1 MIKILT
7 LMKKSLLL
15 LSLSLCFLTLYSQE
29 KKSSLSGKLT
39 DALSSQPVDFA
50 TVYLKNTSTATESD
64 ETGTWRLEVP
74 ANQRLVLVF
83 SRIGYKE
90 VAVDVEPLPANA
102 KQQIDV
108 SMSPSD
114 ANVEVVVT
122 ERRIDQG
129 GMLREEVTELK
140 LLPTTTGNLESVLP
154 HIALGA
160 SSGSGGELTSQYN
173 VRGGNYD
180 ENLVYLNDFEIYRPQ
195 LIRAGQ
201 QEGLTFPNTDLIQS
215 LTFSSGGFEA
225 RYGDKQ
231 SSVLDIRYKRPERT
245 SGSAAVSLLGG
256 SAHLEGAWQPGNDR
270 YKKLRYLV
278 GARYKTTRYLLG
290 SLDVTGEYNPDFA
303 DVQTYLTYDFHHD
316 WQLGLIG
323 NYNRSNFYFQPRERS
338 TAFGLIN
345 YALELFSVFE
355 GQERDDFT
363 TAMGGVSLTY
373 LPDRERNPLYLKF
386 LASTYRSDENER
398 FDIIGRYSLRQ
409 IESGLGSDDFGEVVA
424 ELGAGTQH
432 QYIRNYL
439 DAQVT
444 NAEVKG
450 GIEFQA
456 SKGNSRT
463 TQDENKGEFTDTAQ
477 LELLPVVRH
486 PVSETIKSHFLQWS
500 LKYQRE
506 DIDDRI
512 NEWERLDSAG
522 YSLRYDTTQLLL
534 FSVLKTKNSLSSNRL
549 SAFVQDTY
557 TWRRD
562 SVGELKLSVGVRA
575 AYWDMNKEAFVTP
588 RAQFLY
594 KPLHGKRDL
603 SWRLAAGLYYQPPFY
618 RELRNFQ
625 GIVNRDVLSQKSA
638 HVVGGFTYD
647 FFIGKLSP
655 TKFRLILEAYYKKLW
670 DIVPYE
676 IDNVRIRYYG
686 ENRAS
691 GYVTGL
697 DMRLNGEFVPGVE
710 SWFNLSLLR
719 AREHIDGI
727 QHLEREVGSTEAT
740 PVEDVPR
747 PTDQLLTLSVFFQD
761 YLPKN
766 ENFKMHLSLFVGTGL
781 PYGLRDNNL
790 VYRNTYRFKPY
801 HRVDI
806 GFSLK
811 IWDEARRA
819 KKPKH
824 PLRFTKDSWLSLEIF
839 NLMQV
844 QNEASRTWIKTIFN
858 QQFAIPNYL
867 TGRRINLR
875 WRMEF

>member
-1 MIKILT
+1 
-7 LMKKSLLL
+7 MKKSLLL
-15 LSLSLCFLTLYSQE
+15 FLFFLSFAAAFAQE
-29 KKSSLSGKLT
+29 KKATLSGKLT
-39 DALSSQPVDFA
+39 DALSNEIIDFA
-50 TVYLKNTSTATESD
+50 TVYLKNTTTATESD
-64 ETGTWRLEVP
+64 DRGKWTLEVP
-74 ANQRLVLVF
+74 ANQRLILVF

-90 VAVDVEPLPANA
+90 STVDVEPLPAGA
-102 KQQIDV
+102 KQRIDV
-108 SMSPSD
+108 AMPPAD
-114 ANVEVVVT
+114 AKVEVVVK
-122 ERRIDQG
+122 ESRIAQG
-129 GMLREEVTELK
+129 GMLREDVAEMR
-140 LLPTTTGNLESVLP
+140 LLPSTTGNLESVLP
-154 HIALGA
+154 HIALGTT
-160 SSGSGGELTSQYN
+160 SGSGGELTSQYN

-180 ENLVYLNDFEIYRPQ
+180 ENLVYVNDFEIYRPQ

-231 SSVLDIRYKRPERT
+231 SSVLDIRYKRPERFA
-245 SGSAAVSLLGG
+245 GSAEASLLGG
-256 SAHLEGAWQPGNDR
+256 SAHIEGSWAPGGDR

-290 SLDVTGEYNPDFA
+290 SLDVTGEYNPDFT
-303 DVQTYLTYDFHHD
+303 DVQTYLTYDLSHD
-316 WQLGLIG
+316 WQIGLIA
-323 NYNRSNFYFQPRERS
+323 NYNRSNFYFVPRERS
-338 TAFGLIN
+338 TGFGLIN
-345 YALELFSVFE
+345 YALQLYSVFD

-363 TAMGGVSLTY
+363 TAMTGLSLTF
-373 LPDRERNPLYLKF
+373 LPERERNPLFVKF

-398 FDIIGRYSLRQ
+398 FDIIGQYSLRQ
-409 IESGLGSDDFGEVVA
+409 IESGLGSDNFGEVVA

-432 QYIRNYL
+432 QYIRNFL

-444 NAEVKG
+444 NAEIKG
-450 GIEFQA
+450 GIEFQGRSLERA
-456 SKGNSRT
+456 GAAEDA
-463 TQDENKGEFTDTAQ
+463 QDNTNAGPF
-477 LELLPVVRH
+477 L
-486 PVSETIKSHFLQWS
+486 SKSHFLQWG

-506 DIDDRI
+506 DISDQI

-534 FSVLKTKNSLSSNRL
+534 FSVLKTQNKLSSNRL
-549 SAFVQDTY
+549 SAYVQDTY

-562 SVGELKLSVGVRA
+562 SLGELKFSLGLRA
-575 AYWDMNKEAFVTP
+575 AYWDLNKEGFITP

-594 KPLHGKRDL
+594 KPLRGKRDI
-603 SWRLAAGLYYQPPFY
+603 SWRVAAGLYYQPPFY

-625 GIVNRDVLSQKSA
+625 GVVNTDVLSQKSA

-647 FFIGKLSP
+647 FFIGSLSP

-686 ENRAS
+686 DNMAQ
-691 GYVTGL
+691 GYVAGL

-719 AREHIDGI
+719 AREQFDGV
-727 QHLEREVGSTEAT
+727 QHLERKVGSTEAT

-747 PTDQLLTLSVFFQD
+747 PTDQFLTLSVFFQD

-766 ENFKMHLSLFVGTGL
+766 DNFKMHLSLFVGTGL
-781 PYGLRDNNL
+781 PYGLRDNN
-790 VYRNTYRFKPY
+790 VIYRNTYRFKPY

-811 IWDEARRA
+811 VWDEERRE
-819 KKPKH
+819 KRPKN
-824 PLRFTKDSWLSLEIF
+824 PLRFSKDSWLSLEIF

-867 TGRRINLR
+867 TGRRVNLR
-875 WRMEF
+875 WRVEF

>member
-1 MIKILT
+1 
-7 LMKKSLLL
+7 MKKISLLIFFL
-15 LSLSLCFLTLYSQE
+15 ALSFSTIFAQE
-29 KKSSLSGKLT
+29 KKASLSGTLT
-39 DALSSQPVDFA
+39 DALSSQPIDFA
-50 TVYLKNTSTATESD
+50 TVYLKNTTTATESD
-64 ETGTWRLEVP
+64 ENGKWRMEVP
-74 ANQRLVLVF
+74 ANQRLILVF
-83 SRIGYKE
+83 SRIGFKE
-90 VAVDVEPLPANA
+90 VTVDVEPLPAGA

-108 SMSPSD
+108 AMPPAD
-114 ANVEVVVT
+114 AKVEVVVK
-122 ERRIDQG
+122 ESRIDQG
-129 GMLREEVTELK
+129 GMLREEITELR

-180 ENLVYLNDFEIYRPQ
+180 ENLVYVNDFEIYRPQ

-231 SSVLDIRYKRPERT
+231 SSVLDIRYKRPEKFA
-245 SGSAAVSLLGG
+245 GSASASFLGG
-256 SAHLEGAWQPGNDR
+256 SAHLEGAWQPGADR
-270 YKKLRYLV
+270 YKKIRYLV

-303 DVQTYLTYDFHHD
+303 DIQTYLTYDLHHN
-316 WQLGLIG
+316 WQIGLIG
-323 NYNRSNFYFQPRERS
+323 NYNRSNFYFVPRERS

-363 TAMGGVSLTY
+363 TAMGGLSLTF
-373 LPDRERNPLYLKF
+373 LPERERNPLFIKF
-386 LASTYRSDENER
+386 LASTYHSDENER

-432 QYIRNYL
+432 QYIRNFL

-444 NAEVKG
+444 NAEIKG
-450 GIEFQA
+450 GIEFQDKA
-456 SKGNSRT
+456 LK
-463 TQDENKGEFTDTAQ
+463 NKPEMEPEFQNEAGAAAT
-477 LELLPVVRH
+477 PKN
-486 PVSETIKSHFLQWS
+486 ETIKSHFLQWS
-500 LKYQRE
+500 VKYQRE

-534 FSVLKTKNSLSSNRL
+534 FSVLKTQNSLSSNRL
-549 SAFVQDTY
+549 SAYIQDTY

-562 SVGELKLSVGVRA
+562 SVGELKFSLGVRA
-575 AYWDMNKEAFVTP
+575 AYWDLNGERFITP

-594 KPLHGKRDL
+594 KPLHGKRDI
-603 SWRLAAGLYYQPPFY
+603 SWRMAAGLYFQPPFY

-625 GIVNRDVLSQKSA
+625 GLVSRDVLSQKSA
-638 HVVGGFTYD
+638 HIVGGFTYD

-686 ENRAS
+686 GNLAS

-719 AREHIDGI
+719 AREQFKDV
-727 QHLEREVGSTEAT
+727 QHLEREVGSTEGT
-740 PVEDVPR
+740 PAKDVPR

-766 ENFKMHLSLFVGTGL
+766 ENFKMHLSLFIGTGL
-781 PYGLRDNNL
+781 PYGLRDNN
-790 VYRNTYRFKPY
+790 VIYRNTYRFKPY

-811 IWDEARRA
+811 IWDEERRA
-819 KKPKH
+819 RKLKH
-824 PLRFTKDSWLSLEIF
+824 PLRFSKASWLSLEIF

-875 WRMEF
+875 WRVEF